1 MKRLYIIDYWVPFPS
16 SEYGGMIVLIANNNK
31 EAEQLLVEQSEE
43 RNNIID
49 AHLGVR
55 KGEYDANI
63 LLSVERASSFEL
75 SGNPDSG
82 IVRTFLT

>member
-31 EAEQLLVEQSEE
+31 EAEQLL
-43 RNNIID
+43 ID